1 MTQFLY
7 LLVSQSCIA
16 VSLSATID
24 EKKRGT
30 AMAGWV
36 SKKEIEK
43 VKKSVNIVDVVS
55 HYVQLTKEGNDYIG
69 LCPFHREKTPSFK
82 VNPKGKFFKCF
93 GCGKGGNVFKFLM
106 LKNDIGFADSVK
118 LAEQFMDATPVTN
131 TVKTQEKPVEP
142 NLLYKINHEASYF
155 FYRVLLDTK
164 TGERGRKYLAD
175 RKIGQDEINHFQ
187 LGYAP
192 EDGNIFLTY
201 LRKRN
206 FTDSQIIKSG
216 LYFIGSNGELVCR
229 FRDRIMFPVLNSEGV
244 FAGFA
249 GRLVAK
255 NRNEPKYLNSPTT
268 DSFKKSELL
277 YHLSETRYTQAQEKQ
292 IVLFEGFMDVI
303 SAYKAGIQS
312 SVASMGT
319 SLTQEQVGL
328 LAKNSNNKQIVINY
342 DGDSAGR
349 NATERALALFERYG
363 GFNVKVVAL
372 LDSLDPDEYIKRFGS
387 KKYAQCVKS
396 AIKPS
401 DFLINHWEKKFDL
414 KTENGKKEYIDYV
427 LNYISGLNDPHRKS
441 RMLQTVAK
449 RIGVD
454 EYELQVE
461 FSYRNKHNAPQNEK
475 LKGYTTY
482 DRFTDAQNSSIPK
495 IQRKSNK
502 SDDVQQHLLMLY
514 LHSKAA
520 RKIIDE
526 KDFAF
531 PNSDY
536 QDVRQKYKLF
546 KDANPNAKISKF
558 FNALDD
564 HFQWIIVNLESNEK
578 PLEFTLMEITS
589 LIDSLS
595 TK

>member
-1 MTQFLY
+1 MTQFFC

-36 SKKEIEK
+36 AKKEIEK

-69 LCPFHREKTPSFK
+69 LCPFHDEKTPSFK
-82 VNPKGKFFKCF
+82 VNPKGQFFKCF
-93 GCGKGGNVFKFLM
+93 GCGRGGNVFKFLM

-255 NRNEPKYLNSPTT
+255 NSNEPKYLNSPTT

-277 YHLSETRYTQAQEKQ
+277 YHLS
-292 IVLFEGFMDVI
+292 
-303 SAYKAGIQS
+303 
-312 SVASMGT
+312 
-319 SLTQEQVGL
+319 
-328 LAKNSNNKQIVINY
+328 
-342 DGDSAGR
+342 
-349 NATERALALFERYG
+349 
-363 GFNVKVVAL
+363 
-372 LDSLDPDEYIKRFGS
+372 
-387 KKYAQCVKS
+387 
-396 AIKPS
+396 
-401 DFLINHWEKKFDL
+401 
-414 KTENGKKEYIDYV
+414 
-427 LNYISGLNDPHRKS
+427 
-441 RMLQTVAK
+441 
-449 RIGVD
+449 
-454 EYELQVE
+454 
-461 FSYRNKHNAPQNEK
+461 
-475 LKGYTTY
+475 
-482 DRFTDAQNSSIPK
+482 
-495 IQRKSNK
+495 
-502 SDDVQQHLLMLY
+502 
-514 LHSKAA
+514 
-520 RKIIDE
+520 
-526 KDFAF
+526 
-531 PNSDY
+531 
-536 QDVRQKYKLF
+536 
-546 KDANPNAKISKF
+546 
-558 FNALDD
+558 
-564 HFQWIIVNLESNEK
+564 
-578 PLEFTLMEITS
+578 
-589 LIDSLS
+589 
-595 TK
+595 

>member
-1 MTQFLY
+1 MTQFFC

-55 HYVQLTKEGNDYIG
+55 HYVQLTKEGNDYIC

-82 VNPKGKFFKCF
+82 VNPKGQFFKCF
-93 GCGKGGNVFKFLM
+93 GCGRGGNVFKFLM

-255 NRNEPKYLNSPTT
+255 NSNEPKYLNSPTT

-328 LAKNSNNKQIVINY
+328 LAKNSNSKQIVINY

-349 NATERALALFERYG
+349 DATERALALFERYG
-363 GFNVKVVAL
+363 GFNVKVVVL
-372 LDSLDPDEYIKRFGS
+372 PDSLDPDEYIKRFGS
-387 KKYAQCVKS
+387 KKYVQCVKS

-401 DFLINHWEKKFDL
+401 EFLINHWEKKFDL
-414 KTENGKKEYIDYV
+414 KTETGKKEYIDYV
-427 LNYISGLNDPHRKS
+427 LNYLSGLNDPHRKS

-461 FSYRNKHNAPQNEK
+461 FSYRNKHNAPQNK
-475 LKGYTTY
+475 KSKGYTAY

-502 SDDVQQHLLMLY
+502 SDDVQQYLLMLY

-526 KDFAF
+526 KDFSF

-564 HFQWIIVNLESNEK
+564 HFQWIIVNLESNKK
-578 PLEFTLMEITS
+578 PLEFTLIEITS

>member
-1 MTQFLY
+1 M
-7 LLVSQSCIA
+7 A
-16 VSLSATID
+16 V
-24 EKKRGT
+24 
-30 AMAGWV
+30 WV
-36 SKKEIEK
+36 SKQEIEK
-43 VKKSVNIVDVVS
+43 VKKGVNIVDVVS

-69 LCPFHREKTPSFK
+69 LCPFHDEKTPSFK
-82 VNPKGKFFKCF
+82 INPKGQFFKCF

-118 LAEQFMDATPVTN
+118 LAEQFMDAEPATN
-131 TVKTQEKPVEP
+131 TDTVKRQEKLVEP

-206 FTDSQIIKSG
+206 FSDSQIIKSG

-255 NRNEPKYLNSPTT
+255 NSNEPKYLNSPTT

-349 NATERALALFERYG
+349 DATERALALFERYG
-363 GFNVKVVAL
+363 GFNVKVVVL
-372 LDSLDPDEYIKRFGS
+372 PDSLDPDEYIKRFGS
-387 KKYAQCVKS
+387 KKYVQCVKS

-401 DFLINHWEKKFDL
+401 EFLINHWEKKFDL
-414 KTENGKKEYIDYV
+414 KTETGKKEYIDYV
-427 LNYISGLNDPHRKS
+427 LNYLSGLNDPHRKS

-461 FSYRNKHNAPQNEK
+461 FSYRNKHNAPQNK
-475 LKGYTTY
+475 KSKGYTAY

-502 SDDVQQHLLMLY
+502 SDDVQQYLLMLY

-526 KDFAF
+526 KDFSF

-564 HFQWIIVNLESNEK
+564 HFQWIIVNLESNKK
-578 PLEFTLMEITS
+578 PLEFTLIEITS